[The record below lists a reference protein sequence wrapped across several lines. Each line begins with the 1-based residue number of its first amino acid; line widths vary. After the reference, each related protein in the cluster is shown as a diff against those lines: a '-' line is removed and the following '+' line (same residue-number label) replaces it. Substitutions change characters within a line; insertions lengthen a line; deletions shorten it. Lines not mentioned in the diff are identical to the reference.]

1 MQRQLSNVH
10 ENLPM
15 RHHASIEGRLTYQV
29 RRKVRKNPLFTKLRI
44 YRYVIRIIH
53 YLSTT
58 GLFDNMATGYVLV
71 NVTPGMEID
80 AYNTMKGL
88 TYVEDITVLFG
99 DYDLIVKLVADD
111 LATIAK
117 TVVETIRPVE
127 GVINTKTLAGADV

>member
-1 MQRQLSNVH
+1 ML
-10 ENLPM
+10 
-15 RHHASIEGRLTYQV
+15 
-29 RRKVRKNPLFTKLRI
+29 KNPIFSKLEN

-80 AYNTMKGL
+80 AYNTMKVL